1 MLLLLIIHLLPGGTG
16 SADDPIGRYSSPECG
31 KEKEGHRFAIANPFT
46 SRLTVAAPYV
56 SACLSRN
63 KNGGTLTLAT
73 RRIDVNKSIFEP
85 YKERPLTLAPD
96 AFAGN
101 ETHRTKEKM
110 IDLGTWN
117 LSIPVGSPPA
127 TIETKQLIQGYDG
140 KYFKSGS
147 SNVSFWVPVTGSKTA
162 NAIYPRTELRETW
175 SNGTLHNWY
184 YPDADN
190 FLRAKLKV
198 IQVPSS
204 GKIVIGQ
211 IHVYESTQPLLKV
224 EYQYKDA
231 THMGNIVAK
240 VRFHPKDK
248 KARVITIAEDVP
260 LNETFNY
267 VIHLNKAG
275 LLSVTARGMVWNDR
289 ISATWSK
296 QQLYFKAGVYCQD
309 NTGYTS
315 EGGKAMFF
323 NLDTDHNKG

>member
-1 MLLLLIIHLLPGGTG
+1 MPDVPLPFSREEYSVRLAKVRNAMAEAGIEVLFTC
-16 SADDPIGRYSSPECG
+16 DPSNM
-31 KEKEGHRFAIANPFT
+31 AW
-46 SRLTVAAPYV
+46 LT
-56 SACLSRN
+56 
-63 KNGGTLTLAT
+63 
-73 RRIDVNKSIFEP
+73 
-85 YKERPLTLAPD
+85 
-96 AFAGN
+96 
-101 ETHRTKEKM
+101 
-110 IDLGTWN
+110 
-117 LSIPVGSPPA
+117 
-127 TIETKQLIQGYDG
+127 GYDG
-140 KYFKSGS
+140 W
-147 SNVSFWVPVTGSKTA
+147 SFYVHQCVLVGPDGAPLWFGRGQDA
-162 NAIYPRTELRETW
+162 NGAVR
-175 SNGTLHNWY
+175 NWTY
-184 YPDADN
+184 SQADN
-190 FLRAKLKV
+190 FLRAALTV
-198 IQVPSS
+198 DQVPSS